1 MNTLRH
7 AIAATGAVATLSA
20 AAIVAVVTT
29 AGPADAATSSP
40 KVPVQGCCERTRLV
54 PGQELVPE
62 GPTGTTFLAATGLPP
77 SEPAGSV
84 YGQTET
90 GFTLLLQNGNLVE
103 TLIDADGVTRPVW
116 SVGTTTATR
125 LVFQTDHNVVLR
137 DAAGRALW
145 ATGTAGSTA
154 AYFSPY
160 GNGQIVTQDASGRV
174 LSATGPAVTTLPGV
188 VVQGAASPGRNY
200 TLTVQSDGNLVEYDI
215 RDRAHPRAVWS
226 TRTAGAG
233 RVRLTAQADGN
244 LVLRNIDTGRAV
256 WASGAKGGSAYYQL
270 DVQED
275 RNVVLYRTDG
285 VHRSTAVWST
295 HTAV

>member
-1 MNTLRH
+1 MTALRH
-7 AIAATGAVATLSA
+7 ALAAGGAVACLSA
-20 AAIVAVVTT
+20 AAIVGVVTT
-29 AGPADAATSSP
+29 AGSAAAATSSP

-62 GPTGTTFLAATGLPP
+62 GPTGITFLAATGLPP

-90 GFTLLLQNGNLVE
+90 GFTLRIQNGDLVE
-103 TLIDADGVTRPVW
+103 TFAYADGVTRPVW
-116 SVGTTTATR
+116 SLETRTATR

-145 ATGTAGSTA
+145 STGTAGSTA

-160 GNGQIVTQDASGRV
+160 GNGQLVTQDATGRV
-174 LSATGPAVTTLPGV
+174 VSAVGPGVTTLPGV
-188 VVQGAASPGRNY
+188 AVQGAASPGRNF
-200 TLTVQSDGNLVEYDI
+200 TLVVQSDGNLVEYDI
-215 RDRAHPRAVWS
+215 RDRDHPRALWS
-226 TRTAGAG
+226 TRTAGSG

-244 LVLRNIDTGRAV
+244 LVLRSIDTGRAV

-275 RNVVLYRTDG
+275 ANVVLYRTDG
-285 VHRSTAVWST
+285 VHRLNAVWASYT
-295 HTAV
+295 RL